1 MNTISLKKV
10 VGGLWLSLILVTH
23 LAQSEAS
30 EFESLLCLET
40 QSDSTIF
47 AKNTDQRFTAGNASK
62 IAALYVIFEMLE
74 QRGISLSEEVEITE
88 PLERI
93 DGENIFLQTGDRI
106 TISDLLKAVALI
118 SANDAL
124 IVLVKHLGFNEL
136 SFVTEMN
143 KIANGLGLSNTRFSN
158 MLGTESTNQYTT
170 ARDLVNLVKSLLEKF
185 PESLSFFSEK
195 SMTWHGINHYN
206 TNEMVWRDPKSD
218 GLLSANIGDKSLFL
232 ITTKTKE
239 RRIITAALTI
249 GDRKESARLVQAKIN
264 EALENYRL
272 VRFFKALEV
281 VKVIS
286 LKNSPKKFLKAGFE
300 SDVHLTVPSNMLHEV
315 TTELTTIQ
323 PQTAPIESGTVV
335 GKATIR
341 LGKNEIRR
349 VDVVAL
355 ENAEEQNFLQKGWF
369 TLKLLFS
376 NLLNFFGFR

>member
-158 MLGTESTNQYTT
+158 MLGTESTNQHTT
-170 ARDLVNLVKSLLEKF
+170 TRDLVNLVKSLLEKF

-341 LGKNEIRR
+341 LAKNEIRR

>member
-47 AKNTDQRFTAGNASK
+47 TKNTDQRFTAGNASK

-158 MLGTESTNQYTT
+158 MLGTESTNQHTT

-272 VRFFKALEV
+272 VTFFKALEV

-341 LGKNEIRR
+341 LAKNEIRR

>member
-124 IVLVKHLGFNEL
+124 MVLVKHLGFNEL

-158 MLGTESTNQYTT
+158 MLGTESTNQHTT

-232 ITTKTKE
+232 ITTKTKK

-341 LGKNEIRR
+341 LAKNEIRR

>member
-47 AKNTDQRFTAGNASK
+47 TKNTDQRFTAGNASK
-62 IAALYVIFEMLE
+62 IAALYVIFDMLE

-158 MLGTESTNQYTT
+158 MLGTESTNQHTT

-341 LGKNEIRR
+341 LAKNEIRR

>member
-158 MLGTESTNQYTT
+158 MLGTESTNQHTT

-355 ENAEEQNFLQKGWF
+355 ENAEEQNFLQKVG
-369 TLKLLFS
+369 LS
-376 NLLNFFGFR
+376 

>member
-158 MLGTESTNQYTT
+158 MLGTESTNQHTT

-341 LGKNEIRR
+341 LAKNEIRR

>member
-10 VGGLWLSLILVTH
+10 VGGFWLSLILVTH

-158 MLGTESTNQYTT
+158 MLGTESTNQHTT

-286 LKNSPKKFLKAGFE
+286 VKNSPKKFLKAGFE

-341 LGKNEIRR
+341 LAKNEIRR

>member
-1 MNTISLKKV
+1 
-10 VGGLWLSLILVTH
+10 
-23 LAQSEAS
+23 
-30 EFESLLCLET
+30 
-40 QSDSTIF
+40 
-47 AKNTDQRFTAGNASK
+47 
-62 IAALYVIFEMLE
+62 
-74 QRGISLSEEVEITE
+74 
-88 PLERI
+88 
-93 DGENIFLQTGDRI
+93 
-106 TISDLLKAVALI
+106 
-118 SANDAL
+118 
-124 IVLVKHLGFNEL
+124 
-136 SFVTEMN
+136 
-143 KIANGLGLSNTRFSN
+143 
-158 MLGTESTNQYTT
+158 
-170 ARDLVNLVKSLLEKF
+170 
-185 PESLSFFSEK
+185 
-195 SMTWHGINHYN
+195 
-206 TNEMVWRDPKSD
+206 
-218 GLLSANIGDKSLFL
+218 
-232 ITTKTKE
+232 
-239 RRIITAALTI
+239 
-249 GDRKESARLVQAKIN
+249 
-264 EALENYRL
+264 LENYRL